1 MPARKMPRPVLGPSA
16 FLEQGPG
23 ASRTPD
29 ARKRG
34 HAEASWFQRT
44 VEMKV
49 PVRLRLRDGAEL
61 TGVLEWADRHAFR
74 LNLPEGG
81 HRIVPKTALA
91 HAERLAAEAAE
102 SPG

>member
-1 MPARKMPRPVLGPSA
+1 MPSRKMPRPVLGPSA

-23 ASRTPD
+23 ASKAPD

-34 HAEASWFQRT
+34 HAEASWFQRS

-49 PVRLRLRDGAEL
+49 PLRIKLRDGSEL

-74 LNLPEGG
+74 LNLAEGG
-81 HRIVPKTALA
+81 HRVVPKTALA
-91 HAERLAAEAAE
+91 HAERLAAEAVETA
-102 SPG
+102 G